1 MDTQATKHE
10 IKGPEA
16 TPSAAAAYGVSLA
29 AVAVAVV
36 ARILLD
42 PLLADHLPFTTLFL
56 AVGFAAWYGGRG
68 PGLLALVTGAVAVGF
83 FIMQP
88 RYSFDIFQPEYEVG
102 LVLYL
107 AVGLT
112 FIAMFESLRKAQ
124 RQAEERQR
132 QLEHEVAARR
142 LTEQAFAEQAERLR
156 TTLASIGDA
165 VITTDMA
172 SCITNMNAVAESL
185 TRWTTAEAMGQ
196 PLDAV
201 FRIVNET
208 TRKTVENPVFRA
220 LKEGVIVGLAN
231 HTVLIA
237 KDDTERPIDDS
248 AAPIRCKEGEV
259 VGCVL
264 VFRDITERHR
274 QEAELRDRERRFH
287 QTVMNVSV
295 PTLLHADDDTILLV
309 NQVWT
314 DITGY
319 SIEDIPTMGDWTE
332 KAYGE
337 RNTTAKKYID
347 SLFEAD
353 TRLDNGEWIVTTA
366 TGEKRVWDFSST
378 PVGREPSGRRLIVST
393 AIDITERKLVE
404 EQLRKLAADLSEAD
418 RRKDEFLA
426 TLAHELRNPLAPIRN
441 GLQLIKLAGSGQ
453 AATIEQ
459 ARSMME
465 RQLTQLVRL
474 VDDLMDISRIT
485 KGMIELRKERVQL
498 TAVVNSAIES
508 SRPLIEK
515 MGHELTVTLPKQPM
529 IVEADLTRLAQV
541 FSNLLNNAAKYSD
554 PGGCITLAVERQGS
568 DVVVSV
574 KDTGIGIAADQLP
587 RIFDMFTQ
595 VDHSLEK
602 SQGGLGIGLTLA
614 KRLVELHGGR
624 VQAKS
629 DGPGNGSEFIVRLP
643 VVVEASIPQE
653 SGGKEEKLA
662 KSSLRILIVD
672 DNRDGADSLGMMLR
686 IMGNDIR
693 TAYDGQE
700 GVDVAGEFR
709 PEVVLFDIGMP
720 KLNGYEACRR
730 IRKQPWGKGIVL
742 IAVTGWGQDDDRLR
756 SHEAGFDHH
765 MVKPVDP
772 QALMKLL
779 AELQVA
785 KD

>member
-1 MDTQATKHE
+1 MVKEGTEHKNKDSVAT
-10 IKGPEA
+10 
-16 TPSAAAAYGVSLA
+16 SSAAAYGLSLA

-36 ARILLD
+36 ARLLLD

-68 PGLLALVTGAVAVGF
+68 PGLLALVTGAIAVGF

-88 RYSFDIFQPEYEVG
+88 HYSFAVFQPEYEVG
-102 LVLYL
+102 LVLYV
-107 AVGLT
+107 AVGFA

-124 RQAEERQR
+124 RQAEERLR
-132 QLEHEVAARR
+132 QLEQEVAARR
-142 LTEQAFAEQAERLR
+142 LTEQAAAEQAERLR

-165 VITTDMA
+165 VITTDLA
-172 SCITNMNAVAESL
+172 GCVTNMNAVAESL
-185 TRWTTAEAMGQ
+185 TGWTTAEAMGQ
-196 PLDAV
+196 LLDAV

-220 LKEGVIVGLAN
+220 LKEGLIVGLAN

-264 VFRDITERHR
+264 VFRDISERHR
-274 QEAELRDRERRFH
+274 QEAELRDRERQFRTLAESIPQLAWMANTDGH
-287 QTVMNVSV
+287 IVWYNRRWYEYTGTTLEEMQGWGWQSV
-295 PTLLHADDDTILLV
+295 HDPAELPKVLEQWKASIATGKSFDMTFPLKGQD
-309 NQVWT
+309 NQFRPFLTRVEPVKDGEGRVVRWFGTNT
-314 DITGY
+314 DIYEQTQ
-319 SIEDIPTMGDWTE
+319 
-332 KAYGE
+332 
-337 RNTTAKKYID
+337 TA
-347 SLFEAD
+347 
-353 TRLDNGEWIVTTA
+353 N
-366 TGEKRVWDFSST
+366 
-378 PVGREPSGRRLIVST
+378 
-393 AIDITERKLVE
+393 KLR
-404 EQLRKLAADLSEAD
+404 QLAAELSEAD
-418 RRKDEFLA
+418 HRKDEFLA
-426 TLAHELRNPLAPIRN
+426 MLAHELRNPLAPIRN
-441 GLQLIKLAGSGQ
+441 GLQLIKLAGGQ

-474 VDDLMDISRIT
+474 VDDLMDVSRIT
-485 KGMIELRKERVQL
+485 RGKIELRKEWVQL
-498 TAVVNSAIES
+498 TAVVNSAVES
-508 SRPLIEK
+508 SRPLIEE
-515 MGHELTVTLPKQPM
+515 MGHKLTVTLPKQP
-529 IVEADLTRLAQV
+529 IVVDADHTRLAQV

-554 PGGCITLAVERQGS
+554 RGGHISLAVERQGS

-587 RIFDMFTQ
+587 RIFEMFTQ

-602 SQGGLGIGLTLA
+602 SQGGLGIGLTLV
-614 KRLVELHGGR
+614 KRLVEMHGGR
-624 VQAKS
+624 VEAKS

-653 SGGKEEKLA
+653 SGGEEEKPA
-662 KSSLRILIVD
+662 KLSLRILIVD

-686 IMGNDIR
+686 IMGNETR

-730 IRKQPWGKGIVL
+730 IREQPWGKRIVL

-765 MVKPVDP
+765 MIKPVDP
-772 QALMKLL
+772 KTLMTMLTGI
-779 AELQVA
+779 QVA
-785 KD
+785 KQ

>member
-1 MDTQATKHE
+1 M
-10 IKGPEA
+10 
-16 TPSAAAAYGVSLA
+16 
-29 AVAVAVV
+29 
-36 ARILLD
+36 
-42 PLLADHLPFTTLFL
+42 
-56 AVGFAAWYGGRG
+56 
-68 PGLLALVTGAVAVGF
+68 LALVAGAFAVGF

-88 RYSFDIFQPEYEVG
+88 RYSFAIFQPEYEVG

-107 AVGLT
+107 AVGFA

-124 RQAEERQR
+124 RQAEERLR
-132 QLEHEVAARR
+132 QLEQEVAARR

-172 SCITNMNAVAESL
+172 GCVTNMNAVAESL
-185 TRWTTAEAMGQ
+185 TGWTTAQAVGQ
-196 PLDAV
+196 PLDVV

-208 TRKTVENPVFRA
+208 TREKVENPVFRA

-237 KDDTERPIDDS
+237 KDDIERPIDDS

-264 VFRDITERHR
+264 VFRDISERHR
-274 QEAELRDRERRFH
+274 QEVELRDREQRFY
-287 QTVMNVSV
+287 QTIMNVSV
-295 PTLLHADDDTILLV
+295 PTILYADDDTILLV

-319 SIEDIPTMGDWTE
+319 SIEDIPTMGDWTQ

-337 RNTTAKKYID
+337 RNTTAKKYIY

-353 TRLDNGEWIVTTA
+353 TRTDNGEWTVTTA
-366 TGEKRVWDFSST
+366 TGEKRVWQFSSM
-378 PVGREPSGRRLIVST
+378 PVGREASGRRLIVST
-393 AIDITERKLVE
+393 AIDITERKRME
-404 EQLRKLAADLSEAD
+404 EQLRTLAAELSEAD

-426 TLAHELRNPLAPIRN
+426 MLAHELRNPLAPIRN
-441 GLQLIKLAGSGQ
+441 GLQLIKLAGGQ

-485 KGMIELRKERVQL
+485 RGKIELRKEWVQL
-498 TAVVNSAIES
+498 TAVVNNAVEI
-508 SRPLIEK
+508 SRPLIEE
-515 MGHELTVTLPKQPM
+515 MGHKLTVTLPRQPM
-529 IVEADLTRLAQV
+529 VVEADQTRLAQV

-554 PGGCITLAVERQGS
+554 RGGHITLAVERQGS
-568 DVVVSV
+568 DVVVLV

-587 RIFDMFTQ
+587 RIFGMFTQ

-602 SQGGLGIGLTLA
+602 SQGGLGIGLTLV
-614 KRLVELHGGR
+614 KRLVEMHGGR
-624 VQAKS
+624 VEARS

-653 SGGKEEKLA
+653 SGGEEEKPP

-672 DNRDGADSLGMMLR
+672 DNRDGADSLGMILR
-686 IMGNDIR
+686 VMGNETR

-700 GVDVAGEFR
+700 GVNVAEEFR

-730 IRKQPWGKGIVL
+730 IREQPWGKGVVL

-772 QALMKLL
+772 QALMKML
-779 AELQVA
+779 AGLQVA